1 MSKLIVL
8 YGLPGSGKST
18 WASKHINGYTLMLSS
33 DEIREELWGDAS
45 IQANPKQ
52 VFDLLYAR
60 AKMALKNGFNLIVDS
75 TNLKA
80 KDRKHLLEELKPYAN
95 KCEIVIFATPIEECI
110 LRQEKRAR
118 KVPAEVI
125 ERMKNGA
132 QEPTLDEGW
141 DSIKVVK

>member
-1 MSKLIVL
+1 MAKLIVL
-8 YGLPGSGKST
+8 FGLPGSGKTT
-18 WASKHINGYTLMLSS
+18 WMSKHINSWTLGLSS
-33 DEIREELWGDAS
+33 DDIREELWGDAS

-52 VFDLLYAR
+52 VFDLMFAR
-60 AKMALKNGFNLIVDS
+60 AKLALENDFNIIMDS

-80 KDRKHLLEELKPYAN
+80 KDRKHLLQELKPYAD
-95 KCEIVIFATPIEECI
+95 KCEIVIFATPLEECI
-110 LRQEKRAR
+110 WRQQLRAR

-125 ERMKNGA
+125 ERMKRGA

>member
-1 MSKLIVL
+1 MPKLIVL
-8 YGLPGSGKST
+8 FGLPGSGKTT
-18 WASKHINGYTLMLSS
+18 WMSKHINSWTLGLSS
-33 DEIREELWGDAS
+33 DDIREELWGDAS

-52 VFDLLYAR
+52 VFDLMFAR
-60 AKMALKNGFNLIVDS
+60 AKLALENDFNIIMDS

-80 KDRKHLLEELKPYAN
+80 KDRKHLLEELKPYAD
-95 KCEIVIFATPIEECI
+95 KCEIVIFATPLEECI
-110 LRQEKRAR
+110 WRQELRAR

-125 ERMKNGA
+125 ERMKRGA